1 MIAFVL
7 SLVLA
12 VQAPADPAPPVL
24 LAPPIADLA
33 LFPDDAACNQ
43 QIIAWRRHLHWLAI
57 CEGLAPRH
65 HRAQYQR
72 WQRQTRDLIGLWETL
87 EEAHARRENWEDDT
101 RRCLLALYRWLGPD
115 AYYAGRMPSCPIEH
129 ACEPWC
135 DP

>member
-12 VQAPADPAPPVL
+12 PVPPADDVPPVL

-72 WQRQTRDLIGLWETL
+72 WQRQTRDLSGLL
-87 EEAHARRENWEDDT
+87 RNCYGSPPGRRWFGPGFSLPPFRASPAC
-101 RRCLLALYRWLGPD
+101 RRIAAELTPLKVVDYR
-115 AYYAGRMPSCPIEH
+115 E
-129 ACEPWC
+129 
-135 DP
+135 